1 MRERF
6 CLVRSRSAAFM
17 HSHLKELHGRRSSDD
32 QHTSDLRGL
41 ANPRPCRLDFSTEA
55 ALSAL
60 RSSGP
65 GQRARPPP
73 RVVRRLLARIHRHLS
88 AGADTRWAWAGVLQG
103 ATARVCLSRE
113 GSQCQASH
121 PSRGAPTSPS
131 SGPHYQL
138 ACRPSAEE
146 ERAAQEM
153 VETAGSCVLL
163 KPLASEGAR
172 ARARSRRSAPT
183 SQQGGDARRP
193 RRRGRRPR
201 AAAAATPA

>member
-1 MRERF
+1 MRVRF
-6 CLVRSRSAAFM
+6 CLLRSRSAAFM

-113 GSQCQASH
+113 GSQCQASQAGAR
-121 PSRGAPTSPS
+121 PRARARGRIINSRAGRR
-131 SGPHYQL
+131 Q
-138 ACRPSAEE
+138 RRSAQH
-146 ERAAQEM
+146 RRV
-153 VETAGSCVLL
+153 VETAARCVLL
-163 KPLASEGAR
+163 KPLAGEGAR

-183 SQQGGDARRP
+183 SRLGGDARR
-193 RRRGRRPR
+193 RRRRRRRPQ
-201 AAAAATPA
+201 P

>member
-1 MRERF
+1 MRVRF
-6 CLVRSRSAAFM
+6 CLLRSRSAAFM

-113 GSQCQASH
+113 GSRCQASQAGAAKG
-121 PSRGAPTSPS
+121 PSA
-131 SGPHYQL
+131 GPHYQL

-146 ERAAQEM
+146 EEVDQGPRW
-153 VETAGSCVLL
+153 LL
-163 KPLASEGAR
+163 TVF
-172 ARARSRRSAPT
+172 SRRNMSF
-183 SQQGGDARRP
+183 
-193 RRRGRRPR
+193 
-201 AAAAATPA
+201 

>member
-1 MRERF
+1 MRVRF
-6 CLVRSRSAAFM
+6 CLLRSRSAAFM

-88 AGADTRWAWAGVLQG
+88 AGADTVGVGGGSAGRHR
-103 ATARVCLSRE
+103 TRV
-113 GSQCQASH
+113 SQPRRLTVPGLA
-121 PSRGAPTSPS
+121 SRGAPTSPS

-146 ERAAQEM
+146 ERAAQEV
-153 VETAGSCVLL
+153 VETAARCVLL

-183 SQQGGDARRP
+183 SRLGGDARR
-193 RRRGRRPR
+193 RRRRRRRPQ
-201 AAAAATPA
+201 P

>member
-1 MRERF
+1 MRVRF
-6 CLVRSRSAAFM
+6 CLLRSRSAAFM

-113 GSQCQASH
+113 GSQCQASQA
-121 PSRGAPTSPS
+121 GARS
-131 SGPHYQL
+131 
-138 ACRPSAEE
+138 
-146 ERAAQEM
+146 
-153 VETAGSCVLL
+153 
-163 KPLASEGAR
+163 R
-172 ARARSRRSAPT
+172 ARARGRIINSRAGRRQRRSA
-183 SQQGGDARRP
+183 QHRRSRQLLAACCCGRSP
-193 RRRGRRPR
+193 AKAPARGR
-201 AAAAATPA
+201 AADGLGVDSPSLGATQSRVSSVLRLLRVS